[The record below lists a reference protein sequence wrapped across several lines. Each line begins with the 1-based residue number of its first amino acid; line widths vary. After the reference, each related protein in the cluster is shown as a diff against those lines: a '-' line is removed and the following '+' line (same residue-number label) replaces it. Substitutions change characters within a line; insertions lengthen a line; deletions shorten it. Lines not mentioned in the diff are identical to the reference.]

1 MEHLTAWKFIR
12 QDEWGGGVDVRVGPQ
27 ADGSLQKGGKWK
39 ILIYIVLPPQWRNG
53 LFLWIILVKR
63 AVTCHKQLMHC
74 WFIFG
79 TVSCAQPCICSLYR
93 DFARPI

>member
-1 MEHLTAWKFIR
+1 MINSVSEGGGKKKRRGEMEHLTAWKFIR

-53 LFLWIILVKR
+53 LFFVDHLGQ
-63 AVTCHKQLMHC
+63 ASCY
-74 WFIFG
+74 
-79 TVSCAQPCICSLYR
+79 VS
-93 DFARPI
+93 